1 MPLSA
6 RRPPSDSRG
15 RSPDDRDGTGAYTE
29 RMRYGDSSEDEIE
42 DTPQGSIGSVVSSN
56 FGRSRSVSQSNSQG
70 FMAAASPGATSRGGV
85 TQTLD
90 PVTVKALSEVA
101 PAVAQYAQQ
110 VGLDLTSPEGQAE
123 LQRAKRLASVAKPTA
138 PQAVTVMRKLP
149 NVNTFGVAR
158 AVRNDS
164 YPRRYFGGVSYAPY
178 ADVGE
183 ARMTS
188 MSDAAVRDNLWKLG
202 V

>member
-1 MPLSA
+1 
-6 RRPPSDSRG
+6 
-15 RSPDDRDGTGAYTE
+15 
-29 RMRYGDSSEDEIE
+29 
-42 DTPQGSIGSVVSSN
+42 
-56 FGRSRSVSQSNSQG
+56 
-70 FMAAASPGATSRGGV
+70 MAAASPGATSRGGV

-149 NVNTFGVAR
+149 NVNTFGVSR

-164 YPRRYFGGVSYAPY
+164 YPRRYFGGVVYEGSATPSKGLTKNEIREELY
-178 ADVGE
+178 
-183 ARMTS
+183 RM
-188 MSDAAVRDNLWKLG
+188 G